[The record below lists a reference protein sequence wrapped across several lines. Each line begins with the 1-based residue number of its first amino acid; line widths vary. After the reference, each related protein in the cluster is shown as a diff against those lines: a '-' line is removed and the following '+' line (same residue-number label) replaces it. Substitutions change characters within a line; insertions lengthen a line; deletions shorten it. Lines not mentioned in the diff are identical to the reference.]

1 MSNVTVTILQN
12 GRCDDYGIPLV
23 AGSSYSLDY
32 DKAKSLWQAGF
43 ASVAD
48 PSVFDDD
55 NTPKDGMFLR
65 SIRIVGFRR
74 SLLASLVANSTAT
87 RSNGLVTVTAA
98 GHGILTG
105 ATYAGYR
112 FFYPGSA
119 NLVAGWYDSIV
130 AIPDANTLTF
140 TAPGADFGSQSINS
154 AAAYT
159 TATNLPSG
167 LTIPANTLVED
178 ASLKLSISVASLN
191 TAATKTVRPF
201 LGTSSIASSASG
213 TTFNCG
219 VKEWGFTPT
228 DSGLLVGSLVAAGN
242 AGSGLIASLAVNFNT
257 ELTVLIQLN
266 VSAAAD
272 FVAIVSSPKLVIF

>member
-32 DKAKSLWQAGF
+32 DRAKSLWQAGF

-55 NTPKDGMFLR
+55 NTPNDGMFLR

-119 NLVAGWYDSIV
+119 NLVAGWYDSIS

-140 TAPGADFGSQSINS
+140 TAPGADFGSQSINA

-178 ASLKLSISVASLN
+178 VSLRLSAPVASSN
-191 TAATKTVRPF
+191 TAATKTIRPF
-201 LGTSSIASSASG
+201 LGVSTIAPAHSG
-213 TTFNCG
+213 TTYNCG
-219 VKEWGFTPT
+219 VKEWELTPT
-228 DSGLLVGSLVAAGN
+228 DSGLLVGSSVSGN
-242 AGSGLIASLAVNFNT
+242 NTGSGGISSLAVNFNK
-257 ELTVLIQLN
+257 ELTVLIQLS

-272 FVAIVSSPKLVIF
+272 FIAVVSSPKLVIF

>member
-32 DKAKSLWQAGF
+32 DRAKSLWQAGF

-55 NTPKDGMFLR
+55 NTPNDGMFLR

-119 NLVAGWYDSIV
+119 NLAAGWYDSIV
-130 AIPDANTLTF
+130 SIPDANTLTF
-140 TAPGADFGSQSINS
+140 TAPGPDFGSQSINA

-178 ASLKLSISVASLN
+178 VSIRLSAPVASLN
-191 TAATKTVRPF
+191 TAATKTIRPF
-201 LGTSSIASSASG
+201 LGALAIAPANSG
-213 TTFNCG
+213 TTYNCS
-219 VKEWGFTPT
+219 VKEWVLTPT
-228 DSGLLVGSLVAAGN
+228 DSGLLVGSLVSGGN
-242 AGSGLIASLAVNFNT
+242 TGSGGIASLAVNFNT
-257 ELTVLIQLN
+257 ELTVLIQLS

-272 FVAIVSSPKLVIF
+272 FIAVVSSPKLVIF

>member
-32 DKAKSLWQAGF
+32 DRAKSLWQAGF

-55 NTPKDGMFLR
+55 NTPNDGMFLR

-119 NLVAGWYDSIV
+119 DLVAGWYDSIS

-140 TAPGADFGSQSINS
+140 TAPGADFVSQSINA

-178 ASLKLSISVASLN
+178 VSLRLSAPVASSN
-191 TAATKTVRPF
+191 TAATKTIRPF
-201 LGTSSIASSASG
+201 LGVSGIAPAHSG
-213 TTFNCG
+213 TTYNCG
-219 VKEWGFTPT
+219 VKEWELTPT
-228 DSGLLVGSLVAAGN
+228 DSGLLVGSLVSGGN
-242 AGSGLIASLAVNFNT
+242 TGSGAIFTLGASFNK

-272 FVAIVSSPKLVIF
+272 FIAVVSSPKLVIF

>member
-1 MSNVTVTILQN
+1 MNVTVTMLRS
-12 GRCDDYGIPLV
+12 GRTDDWGRPLV
-23 AGSSYSLDY
+23 AGSDYSLDF
-32 DKAKSLWQAGF
+32 DRAKSLWQAGF

-55 NTPKDGMFLR
+55 NTPNDGMFLR

-87 RSNGLVTVTAA
+87 RSNGIVTVTAT
-98 GHGILTG
+98 GHGIPTG

-140 TAPGADFGSQSINS
+140 TAPGADFGSQSINA

-178 ASLKLSISVASLN
+178 VSLRLSAPVASSN
-191 TAATKTVRPF
+191 TAATKTIRPF
-201 LGTSSIASSASG
+201 LGVSSLAPASSG
-213 TTFNCG
+213 TTYNCG
-219 VKEWGFTPT
+219 VKEWVLTPT
-228 DSGLLVGSLVAAGN
+228 DSGLLVGSPVRGDN
-242 AGSGLIASLAVNFNT
+242 TGSGGIASLAVNFNT
-257 ELTVLIQLN
+257 ELTVLIQVT

-272 FVAIVSSPKLVIF
+272 FIAVVSSPKLVIF

>member
-23 AGSSYSLDY
+23 AGNSYSVGFDE
-32 DKAKSLWQAGF
+32 ARSLWQAGL

-55 NTPKDGMFLR
+55 NTPNDGMFLR

-119 NLVAGWYDSIV
+119 SLAAGWYDSIV
-130 AIPDANTLTF
+130 SIPDANTLTF
-140 TAPGADFGSQSINS
+140 TAPGPDFASESINA

-178 ASLKLSISVASLN
+178 VSLRLSAPVASLN
-191 TAATKTVRPF
+191 TAATKTIRPF
-201 LGTSSIASSASG
+201 LGVSPIASPNFG
-213 TTFNCG
+213 TTYNCG
-219 VKEWGFTPT
+219 FKEWVLTPT
-228 DSGLLVGSLVAAGN
+228 DSGLLVGSLV
-242 AGSGLIASLAVNFNT
+242 SGGTSGIASLAVNFNK
-257 ELTVLIQLN
+257 ELTVLIQLS

-272 FVAIVSSPKLVIF
+272 FIAVVSSPKLVIF